1 MPPRLYPVYALPICH
16 SIQQIYIFLKFILQ
30 YIYTFFFTCLYF
42 AHSPP
47 LPTNIYFE
55 KTSTAVYIYI
65 FVFLTIFYSAY
76 PYLYTKN
83 KVNAAVYTCPV
94 CRSRQV
100 CPVFIAPSLWPAYTL
115 PIPHPCQQI
124 YFFFRFHTVVY
135 IYTFFVDNILP
146 CISILRYKKINAA
159 VYTCRDYLRY
169 HASWEPSPTNI
180 YF

>member
-16 SIQQIYIFLKFILQ
+16 PIQQIYIFFKFILQ
-30 YIYTFFFTCLYF
+30 HIYSFFF
-42 AHSPP
+42 SPAYT
-47 LPTNIYFE
+47 LPIHRPSQRIYIS
-55 KTSTAVYIYI
+55 KKNSTAVYIYIYI

-124 YFFFRFHTVVY
+124 YVFVLILYRSVY
-135 IYTFFVDNILP
+135 IYFFVDNILP
-146 CISILRYKKINAA
+146 CISILSYKKK
-159 VYTCRDYLRY
+159 
-169 HASWEPSPTNI
+169 
-180 YF
+180 